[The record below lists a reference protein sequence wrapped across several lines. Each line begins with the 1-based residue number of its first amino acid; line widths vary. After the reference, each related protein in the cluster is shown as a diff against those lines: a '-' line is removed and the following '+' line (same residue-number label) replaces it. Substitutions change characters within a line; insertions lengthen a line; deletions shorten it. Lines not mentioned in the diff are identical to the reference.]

1 MSDMTAVILAAGRG
15 TRMKSDIPKVLH
27 GILGKTML
35 DHVIDI
41 VKGAGISDIVV
52 VAGHGIDLLKDSLK
66 GKKARVVLQKKLLG
80 SGDAVAAAKEA
91 LGDHPGDLL
100 VICGDTPLIR
110 PQTVKELIKKHENAG
125 ASATV
130 LTANLK
136 DPTGYGR
143 ILRGSDKRVAKII
156 EDQEASLYEKVIEE
170 INVGTYCFKT
180 KDLFETLNTVRS
192 DNKKNEYFLTDV
204 IEILHRCGK
213 TVESVLS
220 TDNDEIIGINSRNDL
235 AEATGVLKTRILEDI
250 MAGGVT
256 VQDPLTTT
264 VYPGVEIGGQTVI
277 YPNTIIESRV
287 TIGAGCHIGPFARI
301 RSDVTIGDNV
311 EVGNFVELVRT
322 KIGDGTKV
330 KHHTYLGDTT
340 VGKNVNI
347 GAGTITAN
355 YDGKNKNRTV
365 IEDGAFI
372 GVGSIFV
379 APVKIGKSAT
389 VGAGTVVL
397 KNNDV
402 PKGATVVGVP
412 SHTLRKDTKSKK
424 RRLI

>member
-1 MSDMTAVILAAGRG
+1 MSEMTAIILAAGRG

-27 GILGKTML
+27 EILGKTML

-41 VKGAGISDIVV
+41 VKGAGISDIIV
-52 VAGHGIDLLKDSLK
+52 VAGYGIDLLKDSLK

-91 LGDHPGDLL
+91 LERYSGDLL

-110 PQTVKELIKKHENAG
+110 PQTVKELIAKHENAG

-143 ILRGSDKRVAKII
+143 IMRGSDKRVVKII

-170 INVGTYCFKT
+170 INVGTYCFKAN
-180 KDLFETLNTVRS
+180 DLFEALNTVRS

-204 IEILHRCGK
+204 IEIMHKSGK

-235 AEATGVLKTRILEDI
+235 AEATSVLKTRILEDI
-250 MAGGVT
+250 MASGVT